1 MKQQH
6 VKMRKPEFRRDV
18 ELFWFN
24 DPRRAP
30 RKLFHFFHAAQLL
43 RKDSQLLRL
52 AATHPGALHDG
63 LSRLVTLTSHE
74 ATLRSAL
81 DGELDR
87 EAPERIIH
95 VAASI
100 GNMQVLRLALQA
112 GQHINSFS
120 AKGETPAMLAAAAG
134 HAETLRY
141 LLRNQADVARKSRA
155 GFTALEY
162 AARNGH
168 PEVVRL
174 LRDPFSRLAWRK
186 KGRQLPQPVRCHDC
200 WPLDQKHVVSTCR
213 TKKHAPRPIQTLSI
227 HFPSPAQN
235 LVVSPLSILHST
247 NPPRFRRGFG
257 DAAVIGATRRDESCG
272 DCLPK
277 KSSCSWSWSWWRVG
291 IQMDRLKLWCF
302 SSGYIIFGFFNLDF
316 IHFLGESL
324 TWKFTPNLIM
334 KIMKV
339 LGEGRKLPIRN
350 QEAIIPTIMRLN
362 E

>member
-1 MKQQH
+1 MTPTPRRTASYFEDLVAKGLDPGAK
-6 VKMRKPEFRRDV
+6 VAFLYKEERLEISVEILLRGASPGWLLSAVDAAAEASLEPLASFVVPEETPLPPGLAPAFWRLLHLLNQEVPIAEGFASQFHLLPSAFLASHLLGLERCVV
-18 ELFWFN
+18 ELRGAVLRS
-24 DPRRAP
+24 PMAMLRALRKTDGQVFLRAMDLGFTRCAQP
-30 RKLFHFFHAAQLL
+30 KRPGVAETLDAAEALLRTSGTKAAARVLGAAMEAQPEKLFHFFHAAQLL

-52 AATHPGALHDG
+52 AATHPGALYDG

-81 DGELDR
+81 DGELDC

-112 GQHINSFS
+112 GQHVNSFS

-174 LRDPFSRLAWRK
+174 LRDPFSRLA
-186 KGRQLPQPVRCHDC
+186 
-200 WPLDQKHVVSTCR
+200 
-213 TKKHAPRPIQTLSI
+213 
-227 HFPSPAQN
+227 
-235 LVVSPLSILHST
+235 
-247 NPPRFRRGFG
+247 
-257 DAAVIGATRRDESCG
+257 
-272 DCLPK
+272 
-277 KSSCSWSWSWWRVG
+277 
-291 IQMDRLKLWCF
+291 
-302 SSGYIIFGFFNLDF
+302 
-316 IHFLGESL
+316 
-324 TWKFTPNLIM
+324 
-334 KIMKV
+334 
-339 LGEGRKLPIRN
+339 
-350 QEAIIPTIMRLN
+350 
-362 E
+362 

>member
-1 MKQQH
+1 MKQQRT
-6 VKMRKPEFRRDV
+6 KKRWEAWIQKRWSNCSDCSDSR
-18 ELFWFN
+18 L
-24 DPRRAP
+24 AP

-100 GNMQVLRLALQA
+100 GNMPVLRLALQA

-120 AKGETPAMLAAAAG
+120 AKGETPAMLAASAG

-174 LRDPFSRLAWRK
+174 LRDPFSQLAWGK
-186 KGRQLPQPVRCHDC
+186 KEHSCHNFCALPWFCHFDQTTCTMLCQHVDSRCTP
-200 WPLDQKHVVSTCR
+200 W
-213 TKKHAPRPIQTLSI
+213 
-227 HFPSPAQN
+227 
-235 LVVSPLSILHST
+235 HST
-247 NPPRFRRGFG
+247 FVHHVCSRGFG
-257 DAAVIGATRRDESCG
+257 DAAVIGATRPRRE
-272 DCLPK
+272 LRQMAFRK
-277 KSSCSWSWSWWRVG
+277 KKNKLQLELVETWDP
-291 IQMDRLKLWCF
+291 DRNCEV
-302 SSGYIIFGFFNLDF
+302 SHQDI
-316 IHFLGESL
+316 SL
-324 TWKFTPNLIM
+324 
-334 KIMKV
+334 
-339 LGEGRKLPIRN
+339 
-350 QEAIIPTIMRLN
+350 
-362 E
+362 

>member
-1 MKQQH
+1 MVSGEWNNMKQQH
-6 VKMRKPEFRRDV
+6 TKKRWEVWIQKRWSNCSDCS
-18 ELFWFN
+18 
-24 DPRRAP
+24 DSRRAP

-100 GNMQVLRLALQA
+100 GNMPVLRLALQA

-174 LRDPFSRLAWRK
+174 LRDPFSQLAWGK
-186 KGRQLPQPVRCHDC
+186 KEHSCHNLCVATILPFWSKP
-200 WPLDQKHVVSTCR
+200 
-213 TKKHAPRPIQTLSI
+213 
-227 HFPSPAQN
+227 PAQCFAN
-235 LVVSPLSILHST
+235 MLIL
-247 NPPRFRRGFG
+247 PRFRRCSC
-257 DAAVIGATRRDESCG
+257 DRSHPPRRELRRWPSE
-272 DCLPK
+272 K
-277 KSSCSWSWSWWRVG
+277 KKNKLQLELVETWDP
-291 IQMDRLKLWCF
+291 DRNCEV
-302 SSGYIIFGFFNLDF
+302 SHQDI
-316 IHFLGESL
+316 SL
-324 TWKFTPNLIM
+324 
-334 KIMKV
+334 
-339 LGEGRKLPIRN
+339 
-350 QEAIIPTIMRLN
+350 
-362 E
+362 

>member
-1 MKQQH
+1 M
-6 VKMRKPEFRRDV
+6 
-18 ELFWFN
+18 
-24 DPRRAP
+24 
-30 RKLFHFFHAAQLL
+30 FHFFHAAQLL

-100 GNMQVLRLALQA
+100 GNMPVLRLALQA

-174 LRDPFSRLAWRK
+174 LRDPFSQLAWGK
-186 KGRQLPQPVRCHDC
+186 KGTRLPQLLCV
-200 WPLDQKHVVSTCR
+200 
-213 TKKHAPRPIQTLSI
+213 AM
-227 HFPSPAQN
+227 
-235 LVVSPLSILHST
+235 IL
-247 NPPRFRRGFG
+247 PF
-257 DAAVIGATRRDESCG
+257 
-272 DCLPK
+272 
-277 KSSCSWSWSWWRVG
+277 
-291 IQMDRLKLWCF
+291 
-302 SSGYIIFGFFNLDF
+302 
-316 IHFLGESL
+316 
-324 TWKFTPNLIM
+324 
-334 KIMKV
+334 
-339 LGEGRKLPIRN
+339 
-350 QEAIIPTIMRLN
+350 
-362 E
+362 

>member
-1 MKQQH
+1 MSGEWNNMKQQDA
-6 VKMRKPEFRRDV
+6 KKRWEAWIQKRWSNCSDCS
-18 ELFWFN
+18 
-24 DPRRAP
+24 DSRRAP

-100 GNMQVLRLALQA
+100 GNMPVLRLALQA

-174 LRDPFSRLAWRK
+174 LRDPFSQLAWGK
-186 KGRQLPQPVRCHDC
+186 KGTRLPQLLCVAMILPFWSNHLHNALPTC
-200 WPLDQKHVVSTCR
+200 W
-213 TKKHAPRPIQTLSI
+213 
-227 HFPSPAQN
+227 F
-235 LVVSPLSILHST
+235 
-247 NPPRFRRGFG
+247 
-257 DAAVIGATRRDESCG
+257 
-272 DCLPK
+272 
-277 KSSCSWSWSWWRVG
+277 
-291 IQMDRLKLWCF
+291 
-302 SSGYIIFGFFNLDF
+302 
-316 IHFLGESL
+316 
-324 TWKFTPNLIM
+324 
-334 KIMKV
+334 
-339 LGEGRKLPIRN
+339 
-350 QEAIIPTIMRLN
+350 
-362 E
+362 